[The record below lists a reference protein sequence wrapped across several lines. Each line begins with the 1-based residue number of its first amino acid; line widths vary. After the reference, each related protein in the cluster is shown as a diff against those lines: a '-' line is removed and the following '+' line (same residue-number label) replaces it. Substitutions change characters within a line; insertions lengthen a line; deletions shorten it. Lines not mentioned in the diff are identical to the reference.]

1 MLLIRR
7 LLDTFVVLSDC
18 QFDAW
23 NINKGEV
30 EIKTHIIRNEAKMK
44 NTGVL
49 FTKKG

>member
-7 LLDTFVVLSDC
+7 QLDSFIVLSDC
-18 QFDAW
+18 PFDAW
-23 NINKGEV
+23 NINNGEV
-30 EIKTHIIRNEAKMK
+30 EIKTQIIGNEVKMK